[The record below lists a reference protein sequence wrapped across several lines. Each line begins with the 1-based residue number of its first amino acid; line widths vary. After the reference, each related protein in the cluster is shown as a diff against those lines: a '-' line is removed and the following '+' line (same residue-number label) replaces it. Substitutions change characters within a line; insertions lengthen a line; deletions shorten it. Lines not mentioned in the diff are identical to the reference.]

1 MTQLAYSN
9 RPYFDHGAIRE
20 ISVVLENLGI
30 KKPLICTDPGLAEI
44 GMIDQLRNQLSNEI
58 TPSFY
63 DQTPANPTEEAVE
76 NALEI
81 YKSHGCDGVIGF
93 GGGSSLDLGKS
104 VALMANHEGKVVDYS
119 INEGGLGK
127 IQKTIPMIAIPT
139 TSGTGS
145 EVSSGAVIIM
155 NDGRKLILAS
165 EHLRPAA
172 AICDPELTI
181 GLPPILTAGSGMDA
195 LTHCIEAIMSPVID
209 PPAEAVGLDGVERVI
224 KGENLKRAVKDG
236 NDKDA
241 RWNMMMA
248 STEGAMAFSKGLGA
262 VHSMSHALG
271 ADQELRL
278 HHGTLNGVILPTI
291 LRFNKDHV
299 GDKYSKIARAMGK
312 PESTDLAIE
321 IEKLNEEIGLPSG
334 LKDMGVTEAMIPDL
348 VEHSM
353 TDPSNATTP
362 RLPSKDEW
370 EKLFLDAM

>member
-1 MTQLAYSN
+1 MTEGIYVINPYYDLAVAMSEC
-9 RPYFDHGAIRE
+9 PTFA
-20 ISVVLENLGI
+20 
-30 KKPLICTDPGLAEI
+30 TDDNKTSGY
-44 GMIDQLRNQLSNEI
+44 LRN
-58 TPSFY
+58 
-63 DQTPANPTEEAVE
+63 
-76 NALEI
+76 I
-81 YKSHGCDGVIGF
+81 YV
-93 GGGSSLDLGKS
+93 
-104 VALMANHEGKVVDYS
+104 N
-119 INEGGLGK
+119 LGK

-181 GLPPILTAGSGMDA
+181 GLPPLLTAGSGMDA

-224 KGENLKRAVKDG
+224 REENLKKAVKDG

-278 HHGTLNGVILPTI
+278 HHGTLNGVILPAI

-312 PESTDLAIE
+312 PESTDLPVE
-321 IEKLNEEIGLPSG
+321 IEKLNQEIGLPSG
-334 LKDMGVTEAMIPDL
+334 LKDMGVTEAMIPGL

-353 TDPSNATTP
+353 TDPSNTTTP
-362 RLPSKDEW
+362 RLPSKEEW